1 MAGYCVANDLSE
13 REFQI
18 ERGTQWDKGKGCD
31 TFGPIGPW
39 LVTRDEI
46 PDPQNLDVWLDVNG
60 ERMQQGNTK
69 TMIFT
74 VAKIVSYLSH
84 FMTLLPGDVIATG
97 TPPGVGLA
105 RNPQVFLKP
114 GDVVVAGVEKLGE
127 QRQKVVAWPGKK

>member
-1 MAGYCVANDLSE
+1 MK
-13 REFQI
+13 F
-18 ERGTQWDKGKGCD
+18 
-31 TFGPIGPW
+31 PIRRIWMSGW
-39 LVTRDEI
+39 
-46 PDPQNLDVWLDVNG
+46 NVNG